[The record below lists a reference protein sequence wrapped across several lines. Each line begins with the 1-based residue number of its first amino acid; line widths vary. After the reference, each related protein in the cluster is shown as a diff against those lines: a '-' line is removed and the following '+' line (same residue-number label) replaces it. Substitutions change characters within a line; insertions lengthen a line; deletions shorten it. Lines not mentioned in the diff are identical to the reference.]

1 MTHPR
6 PRIARR
12 GFTVI
17 ELLVVITIVVIVVL
31 IALPR
36 FARML
41 EDQQEQLAVNL
52 LRVAMKAGRD
62 AAMASAGDEDTAIVF
77 FYRPGNTR
85 GQLGGRL
92 VMAPYV
98 KIGTFQDDPSR
109 LNAGPAPNGS
119 IVEGVRRD
127 VFVPYDG
134 GESIVLPR
142 NWMARGYAPPNS
154 MPDPQSTEPT
164 DPGAN
169 WYDAGDGGNRYT
181 WTEGNWVFPE
191 TDFYDLRDDR
201 AGNNRQTFMVRFKAV
216 TGEVVVNPNDPVL
229 IVDVRPYYE
238 GLDAN
243 STRRLYDAY
252 DRNAFMSR
260 LLDESGPAR
269 QLILGRNQ
277 NNASATLS
285 SHVVLARPVRQIA
298 LNDETR
304 LAASLGVEINRD
316 SGCLYRPRP
325 AIRAADNPANFSS
338 APAFINGVDS
348 IRINQWIEGDTNLNN
363 LVEGPD
369 GRDEPRARVFSIDR
383 YTGTPLQV
391 EVQP

>member
-1 MTHPR
+1 MSHRPPR
-6 PRIARR
+6 KGLRA
-12 GFTVI
+12 FTVI
-17 ELLVVITIVVIVVL
+17 ELLVVITIIVIVVL

-52 LRVAMKAGRD
+52 LRIAMKTGRD
-62 AAMASAGDEDTAIVF
+62 AAMTSSGSQDTAIVF

-92 VMAPYV
+92 IMAPYI

-109 LNAGPAPNGS
+109 LGSGPSQTSEFVLGT
-119 IVEGVRRD
+119 RRD
-127 VFVPYDG
+127 VFVPYA

-142 NWMARGYAPPNS
+142 NWMARGYAPPGS

-164 DPGAN
+164 DPGSN

-216 TGEVVVNPNDPVL
+216 TGEVVVNPNEPVI

-238 GLDAN
+238 GLDAD

-252 DRNAFMSR
+252 DRNAFLAN
-260 LLDESGPAR
+260 LLDEAGPAR

-277 NNASATLS
+277 NNAGATLS
-285 SHVVLARPVRQIA
+285 SHVVLARPVRQVA

-304 LAASLGVEINRD
+304 LAASLMVEINRD

-325 AIRAADNPANFSS
+325 AIRPTDNPADFSA
-338 APAFINGVDS
+338 APAFINTVTS
-348 IRINQWIEGDTNLNN
+348 IRINQWIEGDTNLNDR
-363 LVEGPD
+363 VEGPD
-369 GRDEPRARVFSIDR
+369 GNDEPRARIFSLDR
-383 YTGTPLQV
+383 YSGTPLQV